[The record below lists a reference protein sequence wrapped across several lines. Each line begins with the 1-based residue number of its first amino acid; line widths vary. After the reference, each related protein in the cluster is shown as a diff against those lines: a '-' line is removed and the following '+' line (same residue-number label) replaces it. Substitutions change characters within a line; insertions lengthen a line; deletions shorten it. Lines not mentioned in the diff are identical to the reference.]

1 MNIRS
6 MIRRIGFTL
15 GHHVYFVIIPTI
27 VIDYD
32 PYLEILS
39 LELWLPCID
48 LGIYFDSKNTEK
60 ILKRVDTYEDKV
72 DKILNSEYR
81 KHMDNKIDKW
91 VKEIGEENEKINNK
105 KVSR

>member
-15 GHHVYFVIIPTI
+15 GRHVYFVIIPTI

-32 PYLEILS
+32 PYLQILAI
-39 LELWLPCID
+39 ELWLPFID

-60 ILKRVDTYEDKV
+60 ILKRLE
-72 DKILNSEYR
+72 
-81 KHMDNKIDKW
+81 
-91 VKEIGEENEKINNK
+91 KEETNEKINNK